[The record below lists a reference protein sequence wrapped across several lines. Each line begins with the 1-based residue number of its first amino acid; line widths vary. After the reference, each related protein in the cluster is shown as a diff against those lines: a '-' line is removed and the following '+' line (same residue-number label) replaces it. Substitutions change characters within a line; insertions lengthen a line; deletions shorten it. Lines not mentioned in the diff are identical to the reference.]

1 MKDFLLKNSRRIL
14 ALLGCTTVV
23 TACYG
28 TPYDIYDSHIISGR
42 VVDADSGDPIPGI
55 KVTVSQASVSS
66 PGVLVPGT
74 EYDTGLTDEDGKF
87 ESGHHGNGNAVII
100 QCKDIDGMING
111 NYQQK
116 TEIFSDEET
125 ISGMITIGMKQI
137 DKE

>member
-28 TPYDIYDSHIISGR
+28 TPYDTYDSHIISGR
-42 VVDADSGDPIPGI
+42 VVDADSGNPIPGI
-55 KVTVSQASVSS
+55 KVTVSQASASS

-74 EYDTGLTDEDGKF
+74 EYELGLTGNDGKF
-87 ESGHHGNGNAVII
+87 EAGFDGNGNAVII
-100 QCKDIDGMING
+100 DCRDIDGDING

-125 ISGMITIGMKQI
+125 LSGMITIGMKQI